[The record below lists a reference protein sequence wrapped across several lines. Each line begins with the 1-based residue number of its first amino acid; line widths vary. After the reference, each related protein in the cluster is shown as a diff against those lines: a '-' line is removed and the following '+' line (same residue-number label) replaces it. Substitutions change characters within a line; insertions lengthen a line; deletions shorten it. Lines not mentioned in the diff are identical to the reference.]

1 MLLLSLL
8 FSIPPFKQLGNRL
21 ALVSSDFVTLRSL
34 VPPEPATAAQKA
46 DEQARRPRAWK
57 ESVLAALSLA
67 EAAAWTGITG
77 WKILQLVDKNGMTL
91 RDALLSVGMVVVWV
105 SCTVLRMSRRFT
117 SILTPSRAIAWDL
130 FDFCLSA
137 SHHPSMVSS
146 HCRHPS
152 VRGISM
158 DSWTGVV
165 HSDDYWLSSFL
176 GELGQNCARTCE
188 RWSHGWDYPRAGE
201 PQTSV
206 SRGPFATGEVSL
218 FTIANFQ

>member
-77 WKILQLVDKNGMTL
+77 WKTLQLVDKNGVTL

-117 SILTPSRAIAWDL
+117 SILTPSRAVAWDL

-137 SHHPSMVSS
+137 SHHPPWSVLIAAILLFVVSAWTVGQAWYIQTITGFL
-146 HCRHPS
+146 PS
-152 VRGISM
+152 WASSGRIALELVNAGATAGIILVLGSLKLASPEVLSRLVRSPC
-158 DSWTGVV
+158 
-165 HSDDYWLSSFL
+165 L
-176 GELGQNCARTCE
+176 Q
-188 RWSHGWDYPRAGE
+188 
-201 PQTSV
+201 
-206 SRGPFATGEVSL
+206 
-218 FTIANFQ
+218 